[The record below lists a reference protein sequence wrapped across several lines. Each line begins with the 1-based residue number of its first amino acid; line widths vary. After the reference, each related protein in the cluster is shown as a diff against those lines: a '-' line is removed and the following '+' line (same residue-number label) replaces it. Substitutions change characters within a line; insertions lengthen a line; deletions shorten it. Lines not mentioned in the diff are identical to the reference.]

1 MSLITDIIAISQAAS
16 TTATVI
22 LTSKFNSDY
31 TAYSTLEAAL
41 PLIVI
46 DNQITKN
53 SEIKKNNNVQKDTKI
68 SIQVLDLDSQDN
80 NDSQSQTL
88 CDNMEDIADVIAVKI
103 YQLLEVRPSGNQ
115 RYTIKPMYRVLGSMM
130 TGVTL
135 DMQVNYNSIVNF

>member
-1 MSLITDIIAISQAAS
+1 MSLISDIIAISQAAS

-31 TAYSTLEAAL
+31 TAYSTPEASL

-46 DNQITKN
+46 DNQIQKN

-80 NDSQSQTL
+80 TDSQSQTIA
-88 CDNMEDIADVIAVKI
+88 DDMEDIADAIAVKI

-115 RYTIKPMYRVLGSMM
+115 RYTIKPLYRVMGSMM
-130 TGVTL
+130 TGVIL